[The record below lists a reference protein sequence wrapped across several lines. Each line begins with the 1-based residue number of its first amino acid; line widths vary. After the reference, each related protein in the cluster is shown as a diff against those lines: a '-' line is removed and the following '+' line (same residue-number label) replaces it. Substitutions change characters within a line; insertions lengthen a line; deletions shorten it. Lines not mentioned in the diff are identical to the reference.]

1 MTMEPLAYALG
12 TLIHSVHQMLPPCG
26 RLVKRIKSSLWL
38 KQIFLMPLSIFLKFY
53 CKICFFTTISRYL
66 HEQPIA
72 HRPYALWQDN
82 SSSMFPLASSPQH
95 LSCTPDDHSGEG
107 SLLPTIILSR
117 RLIASPTSYNEPI
130 FKYTLE
136 KKSWRASRKD
146 GHLPLSEQFTPPA
159 HHCPHLR
166 NIWERGLSGKGWMN
180 CMESVADACPPSFS
194 GLRQVLLEKTC
205 RARKLK
211 YLECSRDAWRQRLP
225 EGSKLHTYTT
235 HDAHLQE
242 VS

>member
-1 MTMEPLAYALG
+1 MEPLAYALG

-82 SSSMFPLASSPQH
+82 SSSVFPLASSPQH

-117 RLIASPTSYNEPI
+117 RLIASPTSYNEPV

-136 KKSWRASRKD
+136 KKLKSFQERWPPPTLGTVYPTSPSLSTSEEHMGKRTVRKRLNELYGVSSR
-146 GHLPLSEQFTPPA
+146 
-159 HHCPHLR
+159 
-166 NIWERGLSGKGWMN
+166 
-180 CMESVADACPPSFS
+180 
-194 GLRQVLLEKTC
+194 
-205 RARKLK
+205 
-211 YLECSRDAWRQRLP
+211 RLP
-225 EGSKLHTYTT
+225 TLFLRSSTGS
-235 HDAHLQE
+235 AGENLQGQKA
-242 VS
+242 